1 MGERGDPTAAAAME
15 DPAVTGDA
23 AWLASRPVLIFDLGG
38 VVLDWNPRYLFR
50 TLIPDEAAR
59 EWFLTEVCGPAWNLQ
74 MDVGKPAAEGVAEL
88 SARYPEQAALI
99 SAYWD
104 RWPEML
110 GGTVPGVA
118 ELVTELSDAG
128 RELYAI
134 SNFNAEVWLATL
146 EAYPVL
152 RRFKDVLISSTVGVC
167 KPDPRIF
174 GLALRRFGVTA
185 EDCLFIDDVAANVAG
200 ARAAGI
206 AAVQFT
212 SAAALR
218 QLLCAAEPAP

>member
-1 MGERGDPTAAAAME
+1 MDEPGKPARMDDAGDP
-15 DPAVTGDA
+15 

-50 TLIPDEAAR
+50 KLIPDEAAC
-59 EWFLTEVCGPAWNLQ
+59 EWFLSEVCSPAWNLQ
-74 MDVGKPAAEGVAEL
+74 MDYGKPAAEAVAEL
-88 SARYPEQAALI
+88 AARYPAQARLI

-104 RWPEML
+104 RWLEML
-110 GGTVPGVA
+110 GGTVPGTGQ
-118 ELVTELSDAG
+118 LVTELAGAG

-134 SNFNAEVWLATL
+134 SNFNGEVWPATL
-146 EAYPVL
+146 DAFPLL
-152 RRFKDVLISSTVGVC
+152 RRFKDVVISSFVGVC

-174 GLALRRFGVTA
+174 RLALRQFGVAA

-218 QLLCAAEPAP
+218 QLLSAAPPAC

>member
-1 MGERGDPTAAAAME
+1 MDEPGHPAVLDDAGDP
-15 DPAVTGDA
+15 
-23 AWLASRPVLIFDLGG
+23 AWLAARPVLIFDLGG

-50 TLIPDEAAR
+50 KLIPDEAAR
-59 EWFLTEVCGPAWNLQ
+59 ERFLSEVCSPAWNMQ
-74 MDVGKPAAEGVAEL
+74 MDYGTPSAEAVAEL
-88 SARYPEQAALI
+88 AARYPGQAGLI

-110 GGTVPGVA
+110 GGTVPGTA
-118 ELVTELSDAG
+118 ELIAELAGAG

-134 SNFNAEVWLATL
+134 SNFNGEVWPATL
-146 EAYPVL
+146 DAFPVL
-152 RRFKDVLISSTVGVC
+152 RRFKDVVISSFAGVC

-174 GLALRRFGVTA
+174 RLALRQFGVA
-185 EDCLFIDDVAANVAG
+185 AGDCLFIDDVAANVAG

-212 SAAALR
+212 SAARLR
-218 QLLCAAEPAP
+218 RLLAAAPPAS